1 MNHIQSTT
9 LRPDLPIG
17 VFDSG
22 IGGLT
27 VVRQLINL
35 LPQENIVYFGDTA
48 RVPYGNKS
56 ADVVR
61 EYAAQDVKFLL
72 SQNVKLIVVAC
83 NTASA
88 VAMDVVNAHSTVPAI
103 GVIEPTASEA
113 IRLVGARGVG
123 VIGTLSTI
131 NSCAYSTALTKS
143 KKDVKV
149 VTQACPLF
157 VPLAEEGMFDHPATD
172 IIAHEYL
179 SQFVGKVDVM
189 ILGCTHYPLL
199 RGAIA
204 KAVGTGVKLVDSG
217 EATAKAAKKLL
228 SSANM
233 SNQSQTDPFGR
244 KSKPRY
250 EFYVSDFP
258 QKFNDVAERFL
269 GRKLEFA
276 RKVQIYSDGVITI

>member
-1 MNHIQSTT
+1 VKSAAKNFSSGEA
-9 LRPDLPIG
+9 PIG

-56 ADVVR
+56 SDVVR
-61 EYAAQDVKFLL
+61 EYAAQNVRFLL
-72 SQNVKLIVVAC
+72 SKKVKLIVVAC

-88 VAMDVVNAHSTVPAI
+88 VAMDVVHAHSNVPAI
-103 GVIEPTASEA
+103 GVIGPTAREA
-113 IRLVGARGVG
+113 VRLAGTRGIG

-131 NSCAYSTALTKS
+131 NSCAYSAALMNL
-143 KKDVKV
+143 KKNVSV
-149 VTQACPLF
+149 MAQACPLF
-157 VPLAEEGMFDHPATD
+157 VPLAEEGLFDHSATD
-172 IIAHEYL
+172 IIAREYL
-179 SQFVGKVDVM
+179 SQFIGKVDVM

-199 RGAIA
+199 RGAISRA
-204 KAVGTGVKLVDSG
+204 LGDDVKLVDAG
-217 EATAKAAKKLL
+217 EATARAVMEIL
-228 SSANM
+228 SSMKMLNVPK
-233 SNQSQTDPFGR
+233 QSLGT
-244 KSKPRY
+244 KPRY

-258 QKFNDVAERFL
+258 QKFDEIAERFL

-276 RKVQIYSDGVITI
+276 RKVNIYKGGEIR

>member
-1 MNHIQSTT
+1 VNLTEIPT
-9 LRPDLPIG
+9 LLPEAPIG

-56 ADVVR
+56 SDVVR
-61 EYAAQDVKFLL
+61 EYAAQDVRFLL
-72 SQNVKLIVVAC
+72 SKKVKLIVVAC

-88 VAMDVVNAHSTVPAI
+88 VAMDVVHAHSTVPAI
-103 GVIEPTASEA
+103 GVIEPTANEA
-113 IRLVGARGVG
+113 ISLAGTRGVG

-131 NSCAYSTALTKS
+131 NSCAYSTALKTL
-143 KKDVKV
+143 KKDVSV
-149 VTQACPLF
+149 MTQACPLF
-157 VPLAEEGMFDHPATD
+157 VPLAEEGLFDHAATD
-172 IIAHEYL
+172 IIAREYL

-199 RGAIA
+199 RKAISR
-204 KAVGTGVKLVDSG
+204 AVGSEVKLVDAG
-217 EATAKAAKKLL
+217 EATAKAVLTLL
-228 SSANM
+228 TSMKAL
-233 SNQSQTDPFGR
+233 NQQR
-244 KSKPRY
+244 VKPRY

-258 QKFNDVAERFL
+258 QKFNEIAEWFL

-276 RKVQIYSDGVITI
+276 RKVQIYSNGVIASQ

>member
-1 MNHIQSTT
+1 MNSPGNPI
-9 LRPDLPIG
+9 LRPESPIG

-56 ADVVR
+56 SDVVR
-61 EYAAQDVKFLL
+61 EYAAQDVRFLL
-72 SQNVKLIVVAC
+72 SKKVKLIVVAC

-103 GVIEPTASEA
+103 GVIEPTAREA
-113 IRLVGARGVG
+113 IRLAGTRGVG

-131 NSCAYSTALTKS
+131 NSCAYSTALTS
-143 KKDVKV
+143 LKKDINVL
-149 VTQACPLF
+149 TQACPLF
-157 VPLAEEGMFDHPATD
+157 VPLAEEGLFDHAATD
-172 IIAHEYL
+172 IIAREYL
-179 SQFVGKVDVM
+179 SQFAGKVDVM

-199 RGAIA
+199 RSAIA
-204 KAVGTGVKLVDSG
+204 RAVGDKVKLVDAG
-217 EATAKAAKKLL
+217 EAAAKSAGTLL
-228 SSANM
+228 ASMKMLNT
-233 SNQSQTDPFGR
+233 Q
-244 KSKPRY
+244 KSRPRY

-258 QKFNDVAERFL
+258 QKFNEIAERFL
-269 GRKLEFA
+269 GMELEFA
-276 RKVQIYSDGVITI
+276 RKVQVYSNGNIQ

>member
-1 MNHIQSTT
+1 MNPPEDQILQ
-9 LRPDLPIG
+9 PDSPIG

-35 LPQENIVYFGDTA
+35 LPQENIIYFGDTA

-56 ADVVR
+56 QDVVR
-61 EYAAQDVKFLL
+61 EYAVQDTRFLL
-72 SQNVKLIVVAC
+72 SKKVKIIVVAC

-88 VAMDVVNAHSTVPAI
+88 VAMDVVSARSTVPAI
-103 GVIEPTASEA
+103 GVIEPTARKAVKLS
-113 IRLVGARGVG
+113 GTRGVG

-131 NSCAYSTALTKS
+131 NSCAYSTALMSLGKNIS
-143 KKDVKV
+143 VMA
-149 VTQACPLF
+149 QACPLF
-157 VPLAEEGMFDHPATD
+157 VPLAEEGLFDHPATN
-172 IIAHEYL
+172 IIASDYL
-179 SQFVGKVDVM
+179 SQFVGKIDVM

-199 RGAIA
+199 RDAIA
-204 KAVGTGVKLVDSG
+204 RVLGSEVKLVDAG
-217 EATAKAAKKLL
+217 EATAKAVKELL
-228 SSANM
+228 SLTKM
-233 SNQSQTDPFGR
+233 LNQQ

-258 QKFNDVAERFL
+258 QKFNEIAERFL

-276 RKVQIYSDGVITI
+276 RKVQVYSDGIIAPQ

>member
-1 MNHIQSTT
+1 MNPVENPAS
-9 LRPDLPIG
+9 RPDAPIG

-27 VVRQLINL
+27 VVRQLIEL

-56 ADVVR
+56 SDVVR
-61 EYAAQDVKFLL
+61 EYAAQDVRFLL
-72 SQNVKLIVVAC
+72 SKKVKLIVVAC

-103 GVIEPTASEA
+103 GVIDPTAREA
-113 IRLVGARGVG
+113 IRLAGARGVG

-131 NSCAYSTALTKS
+131 NSCAYSTALKNLKGS
-143 KKDVKV
+143 ISVM
-149 VTQACPLF
+149 TQACPLF
-157 VPLAEEGMFDHPATD
+157 VPLAEEGLFEHAATD
-172 IIAHEYL
+172 IIAREYL

-199 RGAIA
+199 RKAIA
-204 KAVGTGVKLVDSG
+204 RAVGNEVKLVDAG
-217 EATAKAAKKLL
+217 EATAKAVHALL
-228 SSANM
+228 TLTKTL
-233 SNQSQTDPFGR
+233 NQQ

-258 QKFNDVAERFL
+258 QKFNEIAERFL

-276 RKVQIYSDGVITI
+276 RKVQIYSDGAIASQ

>member
-1 MNHIQSTT
+1 MNPVENPAS
-9 LRPDLPIG
+9 RPDAPIG

-27 VVRQLINL
+27 VVRQLIEL

-56 ADVVR
+56 SDVVR
-61 EYAAQDVKFLL
+61 EYAAQDVRFLL
-72 SQNVKLIVVAC
+72 SKKVKLIVVAC

-103 GVIEPTASEA
+103 GVIDPTAREA
-113 IRLVGARGVG
+113 IRLAGARGVG

-131 NSCAYSTALTKS
+131 NSCAYSTALKNLKGS
-143 KKDVKV
+143 ISVM
-149 VTQACPLF
+149 TQACPLF
-157 VPLAEEGMFDHPATD
+157 VPLAEEGLFEHAATD
-172 IIAHEYL
+172 IIAREYL
-179 SQFVGKVDVM
+179 SQFVRKVDVM

-199 RGAIA
+199 RKAIA
-204 KAVGTGVKLVDSG
+204 RAVGNEVKLVDAG
-217 EATAKAAKKLL
+217 EATAKAVHALL
-228 SSANM
+228 TLTKTL
-233 SNQSQTDPFGR
+233 NQQ

-258 QKFNDVAERFL
+258 QKFNEIAERFL

-276 RKVQIYSDGVITI
+276 RKVQIYSDGAIASQ